1 MEEVGRCNRNNIEIG
16 SYDRQI
22 WLHAPNH
29 IPKEN
34 GYCID
39 LCIAQ
44 EITYLWMQGIKTHG
58 CCCGHNKV
66 EGFIGVED
74 EYIENMKKLCQYSSL
89 SMGWCVNCHRQPEN
103 IAPLNFTTCHQ

>member
-1 MEEVGRCNRNNIEIG
+1 MEKIGRCNCNNIEIG

-58 CCCGHNKV
+58 CCCGHNKIN
-66 EGFIGVED
+66 GFIGVEEEFISKMKELGYD
-74 EYIENMKKLCQYSSL
+74 ETNNQYGDSGYFKPKYDKML
-89 SMGWCVNCHRQPEN
+89 
-103 IAPLNFTTCHQ
+103 